1 MLHHIRARRKQDLI
15 RSIIYL
21 SAVLALSLWEGIAVD
36 LGDQKIYAQTE
47 LRGKIVDASTGLP
60 VTDVLLY
67 LGNGEIVPCAD
78 GMFDLSGQAVGSS
91 LTVKAPG
98 YRKTHIP
105 ITDQSSLDILLDPF
119 QARGIYV
126 PFGLLAL
133 PDRVKTLIEKVAQT
147 ELNCIVVDVK
157 SDRGFIS
164 FDSQVPL
171 VSTIGAH
178 RRGFLNPEKVLRWCE
193 EKDIYTIARMVVFK
207 DNPLAHGKPE
217 WAVVDADD
225 QIWLDREQL
234 GWANPFREEVW
245 DYNIALAKEVAEM
258 GFDEIQLDYIRF
270 PSDGDVKA
278 ILYEEENTLETRS
291 AAIRGFSEKFEQ
303 ELLPYGVFTSA
314 DVFGLTVWVKEG
326 SDMGIGQRVEDVSP
340 HVDYLCP
347 MVYPSTF
354 ESGNLGYA
362 NPNIHPYGVVYR
374 STLQSLERSHAK
386 VRPWLQHYS
395 LGGVVYDFQRLFA
408 QKSAANA
415 VVPYGAQGW
424 TYWNAGG
431 KYDFN
436 LFSPAPTN

>member
-1 MLHHIRARRKQDLI
+1 
-15 RSIIYL
+15 
-21 SAVLALSLWEGIAVD
+21 
-36 LGDQKIYAQTE
+36 
-47 LRGKIVDASTGLP
+47 VDASTGLP

-67 LGNGEIVPCAD
+67 LGNGEIVLSAD
-78 GMFDLSGQAVGSS
+78 GTFDLSGHAVGSS

-98 YRKTHIP
+98 YRKTHFA
-105 ITDQSSLDILLDPF
+105 ITDQIPRDIPLEPF
-119 QARGIYV
+119 QAKGIYI

-133 PDRVKTLIEKVAQT
+133 PGRVKALIEKVDQT
-147 ELNCIVVDVK
+147 ELNSIVVDVK

-164 FDSQVPL
+164 FNSQVL
-171 VSTIGAH
+171 LASTIGAH
-178 RRGFLNPEKVLRWCE
+178 RRGFLSPEEVLRWCE
-193 EKDIYTIARMVVFK
+193 EKGIYTIARLVVFK

-234 GWANPFREEVW
+234 GWASPFREEVW

-270 PSDGDVKA
+270 PSDGHVKA

-291 AAIRGFSEKFEQ
+291 AAIRGFCEKFKQ
-303 ELLPYGVFTSA
+303 KLLPYGVFTSA
-314 DVFGLTVWVKEG
+314 DVFGLTVWVQEG
-326 SDMGIGQRVEDVSP
+326 SDMGIGQRVKDVSP
-340 HVDYLCP
+340 NVDYLCP

-362 NPNIHPYGVVYR
+362 DPALHPYGVVYR
-374 STLQSLERSHAK
+374 TTLQALERSHAK

-395 LGGVVYDFQRLFA
+395 LGRGVYDWPRLFA
-408 QKSAANA
+408 QKAAANA
-415 VVPYGAQGW
+415 VAPYGAQGW

-436 LFSPAPTN
+436 LFAPFRVTFHEVSNPAH